1 MKTRIR
7 KGGEGLIVEIPEAFA
22 AEAGLIIDATVDLK
36 LVEGKVVIES
46 EAADRFDFDELVNRI
61 TVENT
66 HQEHDS
72 GPSCGV
78 ESW

>member
-1 MKTRIR
+1 MKTKIR
-7 KGGEGLIVEIPEAFA
+7 KGGDGLIVEIPEAFA

-46 EAADRFDFDELVNRI
+46 DIADRFDFDEMVDRI
-61 TVENT
+61 TVENS
-66 HQEHDS
+66 HQEYDI
-72 GPSCGV
+72 GPKCGI